1 MLEDLGIK
9 AGEDDVIDILLATN
23 MLSVGVDIPRLGLMV
38 VDGQP
43 KGISEYIQATSRV
56 GRGKIPGLIISVLN
70 NAKVR
75 DRSRYETFVT
85 WHNTLYRD
93 VEATSVTPF
102 ASRSRDRALKA
113 VFVALV
119 RHLGTGMSEKPE
131 FTKDS
136 LEETKEIIRYIVSR
150 ADSIDSSEKDVET
163 ELLGFLNEWQR
174 MYPEYYLNRREQ
186 EKSLLQ
192 DAEAAATKK
201 ATGNSLGKAWPVMN
215 NMRSVETSTPF
226 RLFPGLKNLD
236 ERRNE

>member
-1 MLEDLGIK
+1 MI
-9 AGEDDVIDILLATN
+9 VN
-23 MLSVGVDIPRLGLMV
+23 
-38 VDGQP
+38 GQP

-113 VFVALV
+113 VFAALV
-119 RHLGTGMSEKPE
+119 RHLGTDMVGSPVFSAK
-131 FTKDS
+131 S
-136 LEETKEIIRYIVSR
+136 REETEEIIRYITTR
-150 ADSIDSSEKDVET
+150 ANSVDVSEKDVER
-163 ELLGFLNEWQR
+163 ELYAIFNEWQR
-174 MYPEYYLNRREQ
+174 MSPDCYTNGAKGEQ
-186 EKSLLQ
+186 PLLQ
-192 DAEAAATKK
+192 DADAAATKK
-201 ATGNSLGKAWPVMN
+201 AMRRSQGKAWPVMN

-226 RLFPGLKNLD
+226 KLLFGLKNLD
-236 ERRNE
+236 EWK